1 MLAEATQ
8 RQLVRDAADAR
19 YALGLLALGAGRAA
33 ESLQH
38 LEALWAPGPLPG
50 HLELAVVATPLLVE
64 AAVRAGEP
72 ERCRDQLA
80 AYLAWAAASRSPS
93 APALAARCRALTSTG
108 AEAERHFREA
118 LRLHRQ
124 TANRPME
131 HAWTELLY
139 GEFLRRQRRRV
150 HARVPLRD
158 ALEAFERLG
167 LSAWA
172 ERARR
177 ELRAAGQT
185 ARKRNP
191 STLQQ
196 LTPQELQVV
205 ATVGEGASNREA
217 AAKLFITPRTVAY
230 HLHMIFGKLG
240 ISSRAELV
248 RLAHQSD
255 ILRP

>member
-1 MLAEATQ
+1 
-8 RQLVRDAADAR
+8 V
-19 YALGLLALGAGRAA
+19 
-33 ESLQH
+33 
-38 LEALWAPGPLPG
+38 
-50 HLELAVVATPLLVE
+50 
-64 AAVRAGEP
+64 
-72 ERCRDQLA
+72 
-80 AYLAWAAASRSPS
+80 
-93 APALAARCRALTSTG
+93 PALAARCRALTSTG
-108 AEAERHFREA
+108 AEAERHFQEA

-131 HAWTELLY
+131 HARTELLY

-150 HARVPLRD
+150 HARAPLRD

-185 ARKRNP
+185 ARKRSP

-217 AAKLFITPRTVAY
+217 AARLFITPRTVAY

>member
-1 MLAEATQ
+1 MS
-8 RQLVRDAADAR
+8 
-19 YALGLLALGAGRAA
+19 YK
-33 ESLQH
+33 
-38 LEALWAPGPLPG
+38 
-50 HLELAVVATPLLVE
+50 
-64 AAVRAGEP
+64 
-72 ERCRDQLA
+72 
-80 AYLAWAAASRSPS
+80 
-93 APALAARCRALTSTG
+93 
-108 AEAERHFREA
+108 
-118 LRLHRQ
+118 
-124 TANRPME
+124 
-131 HAWTELLY
+131 
-139 GEFLRRQRRRV
+139 
-150 HARVPLRD
+150 
-158 ALEAFERLG
+158 AFERLG

-217 AAKLFITPRTVAY
+217 AARLFITPRTVAY
-230 HLHMIFGKLG
+230 HLHSIFSKLG

-248 RLAHQSD
+248 RLAHRSD